1 MRVLQKSSFQ
11 ISMLKTIEHYGQY
24 GSFTAGG

>member
-11 ISMLKTIEHYGQY
+11 ISMLKTIERDGQH
-24 GSFTAGG
+24 GSFSAGG